1 MKAIWVAAGTFCAL
15 LVVAATAS
23 AQMSAR
29 MEGKNMYRQY
39 CATCHGLDG
48 KGHGPTADS
57 LKKAPADLTMIQ
69 KAGEK
74 FPGERVVHAIEG
86 TGEGGPHGTREMPV
100 WGRVF
105 KYTKN
110 TPPAPLA
117 INELVE
123 YIQTIQV
130 NK

>member
-1 MKAIWVAAGTFCAL
+1 MKAIWVALGTICAALFVAG
-15 LVVAATAS
+15 TAS
-23 AQMSAR
+23 AQLSAR
-29 MEGKNMYRQY
+29 LEGKNMFRQY

-69 KAGEK
+69 EAGKK
-74 FPGERVVHAIEG
+74 FPGERVAHAIEG

-100 WGRVF
+100 WGQVF
-105 KYTKN
+105 RYTKN
-110 TPPAPLA
+110 TPPVPLA
-117 INELVE
+117 VQRLVE
-123 YIQTIQV
+123 YIATIQV

>member
-1 MKAIWVAAGTFCAL
+1 MKAIWIAAGSVCAL
-15 LVVAATAS
+15 LFVTATAS
-23 AQMSAR
+23 AQLSAR
-29 MEGKNMYRQY
+29 SEGKNMFRQY

-57 LKKAPADLTMIQ
+57 LKKAPADLTVLQ
-69 KAGEK
+69 EAGKK

-100 WGRVF
+100 WGQVF
-105 KYTKN
+105 RYTKN
-110 TPPAPLA
+110 TPPPQLA
-117 INELVE
+117 IQRLVD
-123 YIQTIQV
+123 YIQEIQV